1 MNYRHVYMLIIKHAK
16 SEEQLGIRK
25 KHNGIYYESH
35 HILPKSLFPLWAK
48 RKSNFVLLTARE
60 HFFVHKL
67 LTKIFPSKSIEAAL
81 WLMFNTRKHKDSSR
95 EYEKIKI
102 SMIEYF
108 NENKKKNQNPFPG
121 ARAAGKVNKELRS
134 LPIYV
139 PELNKTFV
147 SQKEAAKYFNTSETR
162 LGAQIKR
169 TLDGKLYR
177 GQYHIIRVSK
187 EG

>member
-1 MNYRHVYMLIIKHAK
+1 M
-16 SEEQLGIRK
+16 GK
-25 KHNGIYYESH
+25 KKIESCFAY
-35 HILPKSLFPLWAK
+35 SK
-48 RKSNFVLLTARE
+48 RT
-60 HFFVHKL
+60 FFVHKL

-139 PELNKTFV
+139 PELNKTFA

-177 GQYHIIRVSK
+177 GQYYIIRVSK